1 MRTIART
8 LTCLFVCAA
17 AVLAPDTRVHAA
29 EKKNFKVAW
38 TIYVG
43 WMPWDYANQ
52 SGTPD

>member
-1 MRTIART
+1 MRLMPSKLART

-17 AVLAPDTRVHAA
+17 ALLALDTRVHAA

-43 WMPWDYANQ
+43 WMP
-52 SGTPD
+52 